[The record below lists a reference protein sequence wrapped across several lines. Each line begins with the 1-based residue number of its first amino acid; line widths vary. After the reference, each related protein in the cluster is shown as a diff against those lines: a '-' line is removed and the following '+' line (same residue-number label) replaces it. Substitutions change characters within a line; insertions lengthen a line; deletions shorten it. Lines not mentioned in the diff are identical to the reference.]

1 MNNWGIHVEG
11 FGKIREADIE
21 VGSFTMFT
29 GDNNSGKSYL
39 MTLIWGIKSNPIRL
53 LINPNDKAQ
62 LEKISSMDSYRYC
75 EKVLFEVRKQL
86 EKGNSE
92 NIDLVDMDYFEQ
104 FYNDLLFHYKDKM
117 VKKLFCSENVS
128 IDKIIVTFNKK
139 RLKKEFKEIVK
150 NELIFK
156 KIVNRE
162 LLLKPFSS
170 TSKDKLGKDRTSS
183 LVGGVL
189 FFTEILILS
198 NFEGKEISN
207 GSANAYFPTSRTGFV
222 LSYKMLMDYVVKSTF
237 NSEYRQN
244 TNLTM
249 PCQQLLQN
257 INWLSENNGVH
268 DQFKDITEFMEKQ
281 ITSGKIELGSNISTE
296 LFYYPAETQDQRLEM
311 KLCSGVVT
319 EVALVIMFL
328 KHLGLESITIEEP
341 EMCLHPKLQWQYARA
356 FIKMYNAGL
365 SICMATHSDIF
376 MAHVNN
382 MIQLKNNPDKEHL
395 MEEYDY
401 DQDDLISAE
410 DVKVYHFDVQ
420 DDGMTKIT
428 SIEADENGFKITL
441 NARKLP
447 IASFLNKKQIAIGHY
462 IFLR

>member
-1 MNNWGIHVEG
+1 MNNWRVHVEG

-21 VGSFTMFT
+21 VGPFTMFT

-39 MTLIWGIKSNPIRL
+39 MTLIWGIKNNPISL
-53 LINPNDKAQ
+53 LINLNDKAH
-62 LEKISSMDSYRYC
+62 LEEFSSMDSYRHC

-86 EKGNSE
+86 DRENSE
-92 NIDLVDMDYFEQ
+92 NIDLVDIDCFVQ
-104 FYNDLLFHYKDKM
+104 FYNDLLFCYKDRM
-117 VKKLFCSENVS
+117 VKKLFCSENVT
-128 IDKIIVTFNKK
+128 IDKIIVTFNKE
-139 RLKKEFKEIVK
+139 RLKKEFKEIVN
-150 NELIFK
+150 NELIL
-156 KIVNRE
+156 E
-162 LLLKPFSS
+162 PFSF
-170 TSKDKLGKDRTSS
+170 TSQDNLSKDRTCS
-183 LVGGVL
+183 LVGGV
-189 FFTEILILS
+189 FIFTEILIS
-198 NFEGKEISN
+198 YYFHKKGM
-207 GSANAYFPTSRTGFV
+207 GYVQVNAYFPTSRTGFV

-237 NSEYRQN
+237 NPEYRQN

-257 INWLSENNGVH
+257 INWLSENNGVYG
-268 DQFKDITEFMEKQ
+268 QFEHITRFMEKQ

-296 LFYYPAETQDQRLEM
+296 LFYYPAEVQDQRLEM

-365 SICMATHSDIF
+365 PICMATHSDIF

-382 MIQLKNNPDKEHL
+382 MIQLKNNPDKERL

-420 DDGMTKIT
+420 GDGMTKIT
-428 SIEADENGFKITL
+428 SIEADENGFKI
-441 NARKLP
+441 P
-447 IASFLNKKQIAIGHY
+447 SFQKALKELLEQRYA
-462 IFLR
+462 FETED

>member
-1 MNNWGIHVEG
+1 MNNWRVHVEG

-21 VGSFTMFT
+21 VGPFTMFT

-39 MTLIWGIKSNPIRL
+39 MTLIWGIKNNPIRL
-53 LINPNDKAQ
+53 LTNLNDKAQ
-62 LEKISSMDSYRYC
+62 LEEISFMDSYRHC
-75 EKVLFEVRKQL
+75 EKVLFEARKQL
-86 EKGNSE
+86 DKDNSE
-92 NIDLVDMDYFEQ
+92 NIDLVDMDCFGQ
-104 FYNDLLFHYKDKM
+104 FYNDLLFCYKDKM

-139 RLKKEFKEIVK
+139 RLKKVFKEIV
-150 NELIFK
+150 N
-156 KIVNRE
+156 NE
-162 LLLKPFSS
+162 LLLKLFSI
-170 TSKDKLGKDRTSS
+170 TSKDKLFKDRTSS
-183 LVGGVL
+183 MVGEVL
-189 FFTEILILS
+189 FATEMLIS
-198 NFEGKEISN
+198 FYFQEKERDYSPV
-207 GSANAYFPTSRTGFV
+207 NAYFPTSRTGFV
-222 LSYKMLMDYVVKSTF
+222 LSYKMLMDYVMKSTF

-257 INWLSENNGVH
+257 INWLSENNGAH
-268 DQFKDITEFMEKQ
+268 DQFKHITKFMEKQ

-365 SICMATHSDIF
+365 PICMATHSDIF

-382 MIQLKNNPDKEHL
+382 MIQLKNNPDKERL

-428 SIEADENGFKITL
+428 SIEADENGFKI
-441 NARKLP
+441 P
-447 IASFLNKKQIAIGHY
+447 SFQKALKELLEQRYA
-462 IFLR
+462 FETED